1 MEGSLQRPPVNS
13 FFIEDV
19 DKFMSTQ
26 ESLEICLEQLNNEY
40 RRFKFLE
47 ARLAEQKENLK
58 QKLPEINR
66 TLDAV
71 KHLQKQTEIQKTT
84 FELTNGVWVEA
95 EVPTCE
101 TVFLWLGANVMVEYS
116 FEEAM
121 ELLKN
126 NLAHGKKT
134 QEKVET
140 DMAYMK
146 DQITVTEVSIL
157 SLF

>member
-1 MEGSLQRPPVNS
+1 
-13 FFIEDV
+13 
-19 DKFMSTQ
+19 MSTQ

-101 TVFLWLGANVMVEYS
+101 TVFLWLGVCLYHLLIQTHSFQKANVMVEYS